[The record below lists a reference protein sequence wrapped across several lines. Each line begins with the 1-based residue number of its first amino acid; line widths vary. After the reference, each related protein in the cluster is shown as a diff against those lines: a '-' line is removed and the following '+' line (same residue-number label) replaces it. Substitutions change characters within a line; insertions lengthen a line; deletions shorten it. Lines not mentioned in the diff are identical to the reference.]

1 MNIVASSN
9 QANIEFIVPNDTT
22 LFSFNRSDKVLS
34 LTVDITQPKIPVM
47 VKLVNSVNV
56 KSYNMDV
63 FYENGTTE
71 KFKVS

>member
-1 MNIVASSN
+1 
-9 QANIEFIVPNDTT
+9 
-22 LFSFNRSDKVLS
+22 
-34 LTVDITQPKIPVM
+34 M

-63 FYENGTTE
+63 FYEDGTTE